1 MREILK
7 IDALAYC
14 FNGNI
19 NVFISLFLMLST
31 YRIFFGNY
39 PEIDSIFSAIWIL

>member
-19 NVFISLFLMLST
+19 NVFISLFLMLSI
-31 YRIFFGNY
+31 YNLVYGNL
-39 PEIDSIFSAIWIL
+39 PDIDSIFSAIWIL